1 MTVLPPLR
9 KRILRGYLAVVAL
22 FGVMGIFFIL
32 SSFFIMAG
40 TTPKMIHSNYDS
52 IVAARKMQQAWNAL
66 HFRGAYQD
74 LPDKE
79 WIGQFTEA
87 LRFEQSN
94 ITEPGEDII
103 ARNIERLWNQW
114 KQGGQSDDRVM
125 EMNSQFEQLT
135 TLNEKGMFELVA
147 KEGRLRRAIVIGT
160 AFLYIV
166 TFIITLLIVDALSV
180 RLAKPLKDIAEVLRS
195 RIKPGEKLKLPE
207 PSSLEI
213 RILNEEFSLLWERVS
228 RADQLNLERLLRQ
241 RNQLETLLSSVE
253 DAVIAF
259 DNKERVTHVN
269 LRMAQLIGLDTD
281 SIVGMFWSDLS
292 SASDNYLKL
301 REVFRDQA
309 KEIALVF
316 ELRTEKEGH
325 RSFEV
330 RIRDVLSQ
338 TGELIST
345 IFLLHDVTEIRQ
357 RERLKAEFIG
367 VLSHELKTPLQSLGT
382 AIELL
387 EKKKESYDERTRF
400 LIETLLSDA
409 VRLRSVANQF
419 IQVDHLPGAAIHIH
433 PELANLSELLPEW
446 LKPIQLL
453 AAERGVTLHYE
464 KEGDGD
470 IWAQIDPA
478 KFPWVIS
485 NLLTNSLRV
494 SPMGSTIKILL
505 AYGAGNTEIV
515 VTNQGPRI
523 PEEIRRRMFDPY
535 FKGSYEAIGATS
547 RASGYLGL
555 GLTIVKEVTEAHGGR
570 VEYLPLE
577 PTGSCFR
584 IILPLPGDSYPSGS
598 GDGIP

>member
-9 KRILRGYLAVVAL
+9 KRILRGYLAIVAL
-22 FGVMGIFFIL
+22 FGVMGLFFIL
-32 SSFFIMAG
+32 SSVFIMAG

-74 LPDKE
+74 LPDKV
-79 WIGQFTEA
+79 WIRQFDEA
-87 LRFEQSN
+87 LLFEKSN
-94 ITEPGEDII
+94 ITEPGEDVI
-103 ARNIERLWNQW
+103 AGNIERLWNQW
-114 KQGGQSDDRVM
+114 KQGDQPADQVM
-125 EMNSQFEQLT
+125 EMNSQFEKLT
-135 TLNEKGMFELVA
+135 MLNEKGMFALVV
-147 KEGRLRRAIVIGT
+147 KEGRVRRAIVIGT
-160 AFLYIV
+160 ALLFFV
-166 TFIITLLIVDALSV
+166 TFIVTLLMVDSLST
-180 RLAKPLKDIAEVLRS
+180 RLSKPLKNIAEVLRS
-195 RIKPGEKLKLPE
+195 RIKPGETLKLPE

-213 RILNEEFSLLWERVS
+213 RILNEEFSLLWERVN
-228 RADQLNLERLLRQ
+228 RADQLNLERILRQ

-253 DAVIAF
+253 DAVIAL
-259 DNKERVTHVN
+259 DNKGRVTHVN
-269 LRMAQLIGLDTD
+269 LRMAQLIGLGTD
-281 SIVGMFWSDLS
+281 SIVGMLWSDLPS
-292 SASDNYLKL
+292 VSDNYFKL
-301 REVFRDQA
+301 REVFREQV
-309 KEIALVF
+309 KESALVF
-316 ELRTEKEGH
+316 DLQTEKEGH
-325 RSFEV
+325 RSFEG
-330 RIRDVLSQ
+330 RIRAVLSE

-387 EKKKESYDERTRF
+387 EQKKESYDDRTRF
-400 LIETLLSDA
+400 LIETLISDA

-433 PELANLSELLPEW
+433 PELTNLSELLPEW
-446 LKPIQLL
+446 LKPVQLL
-453 AAERGVTLHYE
+453 AAEREVTLHYE
-464 KEGDGD
+464 KEGEGD

-505 AYGAGNTEIV
+505 AICEGNTEIV

-535 FKGSYEAIGATS
+535 FKGTGEAIGA
-547 RASGYLGL
+547 AAHAPGYLGL

-584 IILPLPGDSYPSGS
+584 IILPLPGDNS
-598 GDGIP
+598 

>member
-1 MTVLPPLR
+1 M
-9 KRILRGYLAVVAL
+9 
-22 FGVMGIFFIL
+22 FGVMGLFFIL
-32 SSFFIMAG
+32 SSVFIMAG

-66 HFRGAYQD
+66 HFSGAYQD
-74 LPDKE
+74 LPDE
-79 WIGQFTEA
+79 VWIRQFDEA

-94 ITEPGEDII
+94 ITEPGEDVI
-103 ARNIERLWNQW
+103 AGSIEQLWKQW
-114 KQGGQSDDRVM
+114 KQGGQSDDRVI
-125 EMNSQFEQLT
+125 EMNSQLEHLT
-135 TLNEKGMFELVA
+135 SLNEKGMFALVV
-147 KEGRLRRAIVIGT
+147 KEGHVRRAIVIGT
-160 AFLYIV
+160 ALLYFV
-166 TFIITLLIVDALSV
+166 TFIITLLMVDSLSV
-180 RLAKPLKDIAEVLRS
+180 RLAKPLKNIAEVLRS
-195 RIKPGEKLKLPE
+195 RIKPGETLKLPE

-228 RADQLNLERLLRQ
+228 RADQLNLDRILSQ

-253 DAVIAF
+253 DAVIAL
-259 DNKERVTHVN
+259 DTKGRVTHVN
-269 LRMAQLIGLDTD
+269 LKIAQLIGLGTD
-281 SIVGMFWSDLS
+281 SIVGMLWSDLPS
-292 SASDNYLKL
+292 VSGNYFKL
-301 REVFRDQA
+301 REVFREV
-309 KEIALVF
+309 KEGALVF
-316 ELRTEKEGH
+316 ELQTERDGH
-325 RSFEV
+325 RSFEA
-330 RIRDVLSQ
+330 RIRDVFSP

-345 IFLLHDVTEIRQ
+345 IFLLHDVTEVRQ
-357 RERLKAEFIG
+357 RERLKTEFIG

-387 EKKKESYDERTRF
+387 EQRKESYDERTRF
-400 LIETLLSDA
+400 LIETLLSDI

-433 PELANLSELLPEW
+433 PELTNLSELLPEW

-453 AAERGVTLHYE
+453 AAEREVTLHYE
-464 KEGDGD
+464 KEGEGD

-494 SPMGSTIKILL
+494 SPVGSTIKILL
-505 AYGAGNTEIV
+505 AYSAGNTEIM

-535 FKGSYEAIGATS
+535 FKGTGEAIGA
-547 RASGYLGL
+547 AAHAQGYLGL

-584 IILPLPGDSYPSGS
+584 VILPLQGENA
-598 GDGIP
+598 